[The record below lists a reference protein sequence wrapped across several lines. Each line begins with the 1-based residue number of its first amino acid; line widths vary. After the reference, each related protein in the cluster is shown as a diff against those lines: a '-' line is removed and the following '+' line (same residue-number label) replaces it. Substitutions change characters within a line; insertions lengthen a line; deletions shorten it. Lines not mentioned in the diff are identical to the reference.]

1 MVVTFLLFAT
11 GLHSLIY
18 VSVTLLGICYGVQ
31 FAVMI
36 PTVSELFGLKD
47 FGLMYNFML
56 LVNPL
61 GAFFFSALLAGY
73 IYDKE
78 AARQHP
84 GVLEPS
90 NCYGPDCFRATF
102 YVCGIVCCCGTLLS
116 VLFIARI
123 KPVYHMLYASGS
135 FRHPRSQQQLH

>member
-1 MVVTFLLFAT
+1 MLPRPFWMMCTQIIMVVTYLLFAT
-11 GLHSLIY
+11 GPHSLIY
-18 VSVTLLGICYGVQ
+18 VSTTLLGICYGVQ

-78 AARQHP
+78 A
-84 GVLEPS
+84 
-90 NCYGPDCFRATF
+90 
-102 YVCGIVCCCGTLLS
+102 
-116 VLFIARI
+116 I
-123 KPVYHMLYASGS
+123 K
-135 FRHPRSQQQLH
+135 